1 MKNSIFFIFL
11 LFSFSFLSQ
20 DITVSGA
27 TFKKKLDI
35 KGDLLSF
42 NGAGLRQK
50 YGFDLYVAAL
60 YLPAPSMDPNRI
72 INADE
77 LQAIN
82 IKIISSKV
90 TKDKFNET
98 VQEGFLKSS
107 HGKATAAEKSQFKGF
122 FNAPIKI
129 GDDILIIYKP
139 GKGVAVT
146 INGAYKGLM
155 PGVEF
160 KKALF
165 SIWLG
170 SSPADEKLKKKM
182 LGKS

>member
-1 MKNSIFFIFL
+1 MKKSMFFIL
-11 LFSFSFLSQ
+11 LMFSFSIHSQ
-20 DITVSGA
+20 EITVSGA
-27 TFKKKLDI
+27 NFKKKLDI
-35 KGDLLSF
+35 KGDLLNF

-50 YGFDLYVAAL
+50 YGFDLYVSAL
-60 YLPAPSMDPNRI
+60 YLPAQTMDANRI

-122 FNAPIKI
+122 FTAPIKI

-146 INGAYKGLM
+146 VNGAYKGLV
-155 PGVEF
+155 PGLDF

>member
-35 KGDLLSF
+35 KGDLLTY

-50 YGFDLYVAAL
+50 YGFDLYVSAL

-82 IKIISSKV
+82 IKILV
-90 TKDKFNET
+90 
-98 VQEGFLKSS
+98 
-107 HGKATAAEKSQFKGF
+107 
-122 FNAPIKI
+122 KI
-129 GDDILIIYKP
+129 L
-139 GKGVAVT
+139 VV
-146 INGAYKGLM
+146 
-155 PGVEF
+155 
-160 KKALF
+160 
-165 SIWLG
+165 
-170 SSPADEKLKKKM
+170 
-182 LGKS
+182 

>member
-1 MKNSIFFIFL
+1 
-11 LFSFSFLSQ
+11 
-20 DITVSGA
+20 
-27 TFKKKLDI
+27 
-35 KGDLLSF
+35 
-42 NGAGLRQK
+42 
-50 YGFDLYVAAL
+50 
-60 YLPAPSMDPNRI
+60 MDPNRI

-122 FNAPIKI
+122 FTAPIKI

-139 GKGVAVT
+139 GKGVAVI
-146 INGAYKGLM
+146 INGAYKGIT